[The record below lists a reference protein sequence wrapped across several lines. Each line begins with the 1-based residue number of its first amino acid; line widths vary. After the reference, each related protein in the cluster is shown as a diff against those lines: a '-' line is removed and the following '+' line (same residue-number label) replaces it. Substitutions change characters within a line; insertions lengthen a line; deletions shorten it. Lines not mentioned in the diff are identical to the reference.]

1 MSGARRDYLVDDERQ
16 NILSEL
22 GFMMALPPRPTRNR
36 VNKGLEALYVPYRI
50 ESRSTSRKGDTKR
63 GIKIVSKNSDENQV

>member
-1 MSGARRDYLVDDERQ
+1 
-16 NILSEL
+16 
-22 GFMMALPPRPTRNR
+22 MMALPPRPTRNR